1 MPEKGSVVLATAGR
15 DAGRLF
21 AVLECSEKD
30 CLLAD
35 GRKRR
40 LHTPKRKNPRH
51 LQPTG
56 RRLDPE
62 QYAADGRLRRALAE
76 AEHRDDDTNPER
88 GR

>member
-35 GRKRR
+35 GPAAGPGAICHGPAAAMR
-40 LHTPKRKNPRH
+40 
-51 LQPTG
+51 TG
-56 RRLDPE
+56 N
-62 QYAADGRLRRALAE
+62 GG
-76 AEHRDDDTNPER
+76 T
-88 GR
+88 

>member
-35 GRKRR
+35 GRRRR
-40 LHTPKRKNPRH
+40 LDTPKRK
-51 LQPTG
+51 TC
-56 RRLDPE
+56 
-62 QYAADGRLRRALAE
+62 AMCI
-76 AEHRDDDTNPER
+76 
-88 GR
+88 

>member
-40 LHTPKRKNPRH
+40 LDTPKRKNLRH
-51 LQPTG
+51 VHLTAL
-56 RRLDPE
+56 RLGPE
-62 QYAADGRLRRALAE
+62 QYATDRRLRCTLAT
-76 AEHRDDDTNPER
+76 AAHRDNDTDPE
-88 GR
+88 

>member
-40 LHTPKRKNPRH
+40 LDTPKRKNLRH
-51 LQPTG
+51 VRATAQ
-56 RRLDPE
+56 RLEPQ
-62 QYAADGRLRRALAE
+62 QYAADRRLRRALAQ
-76 AEHRDDDTNPER
+76 AAHRYNDTDPE
-88 GR
+88 

>member
-40 LHTPKRKNPRH
+40 LDTPKRKNLRH
-51 LQPTG
+51 VHPTAL
-56 RRLDPE
+56 RLGPE
-62 QYAADGRLRRALAE
+62 QYATDRRLRCALAT
-76 AEHRDDDTNPER
+76 AAHRDNDTDPE
-88 GR
+88 